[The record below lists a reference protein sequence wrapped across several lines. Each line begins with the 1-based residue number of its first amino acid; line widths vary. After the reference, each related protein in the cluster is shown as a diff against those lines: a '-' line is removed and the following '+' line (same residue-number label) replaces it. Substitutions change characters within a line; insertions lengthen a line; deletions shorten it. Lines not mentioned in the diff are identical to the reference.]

1 MADISLDPTAT
12 IHRPITRE
20 DILSIVQ
27 DFQSK
32 AQIQTGKGQV
42 QRLRQIVKGV
52 DAYALICMLIIGV
65 SMVFIFGYSMVFG
78 SLTGHVPGVEGEIPG
93 VIRLV
98 YGVVAVSQILL
109 VFVIDITA
117 IALITRIPLW
127 RARGQFEL
135 EKKAARYVRVTLTT
149 EIATFVLASLTLAM
163 NPMGIARGEALIPHF
178 IDTGFGFSV
187 PAALLVEAAFTS
199 LRGWLLVETVQLRHH
214 VQGELPPDLDTFVY
228 ELLALLGG
236 QTATYVKNIEV
247 DRINPV
253 ELVSAFVKYANA
265 VRFPVGAALTKEQ
278 SEQKKQMDAQ
288 GQELINAFKGLN
300 QQTVDTKV
308 LEGQLNQFEQMM
320 TMIQNLQDQLSQSG
334 VSTSPKSR
342 TKLPVPAPTTISIAN
357 GTISEMAL
365 KNATG
370 ERLCKDLGIPLSN
383 NPKGKNG
390 AWVSAQSA
398 LAFIEN
404 DALTFE
410 NLEAIVIKLAAEDR
424 IPATRKPPICRVA
437 KLIPVLAEKEILV
450 DAIQDWYAYQLKVA
464 EAKSKNDMPEDENK
478 EDNSSKDED

>member
-1 MADISLDPTAT
+1 LADISFDPTA
-12 IHRPITRE
+12 IPRPITKD
-20 DILSIVQ
+20 DIISVVQ
-27 DFQSK
+27 DLQSK
-32 AQIQTGKGQV
+32 AQLQTGKGQV

-93 VIRLV
+93 VIRFV
-98 YGVVAVSQILL
+98 YGIVAFSQILL

-135 EKKAARYVRVTLTT
+135 ERKAARYVRVTLST

-178 IDTGFGFSV
+178 IDIGIGFAI
-187 PAALLVEAAFTS
+187 PAALIVEAAFTS

-236 QTATYVKNIEV
+236 QTAMYVKNIEV
-247 DRINPV
+247 DKINPV

-278 SEQKKQMDAQ
+278 LEQKKQMDAQ

-300 QQTVDTKV
+300 QHTSDTKV
-308 LEGQLNQFEQMM
+308 LEGQLNQFEQMVAM
-320 TMIQNLQDQLSQSG
+320 MQNLQDQLLQSG
-334 VSTSPKSR
+334 GTNSGKPRV
-342 TKLPVPAPTTISIAN
+342 KLSIPAPSTPALEN

-365 KNATG
+365 KNGTG
-370 ERLCKDLGIPLSN
+370 ERLCKDLGIQLSTT
-383 NPKGKNG
+383 PRGKNG
-390 AWVSAQSA
+390 AWISAQSA
-398 LAFIEN
+398 MAFVESGSITLESV
-404 DALTFE
+404 
-410 NLEAIVIKLAAEDR
+410 EAIVVKLMAEDK
-424 IPATRKPPICRVA
+424 ISAAKKIQICRVA
-437 KLIPVLAEKEILV
+437 KIIPVLAERAKLV
-450 DAIQDWYAYQLKVA
+450 QPVQDWYSYQLEVAKAKV
-464 EAKSKNDMPEDENK
+464 KTDTQEDENI
-478 EDNSSKDED
+478 EGDSSKDDA